1 MRLLITVKFNTEK
14 WEIRL
19 SGKEKKGSRNG
30 KCDFTTR
37 EVIKLGNIH

>member
-19 SGKEKKGSRNG
+19 SGKEKRGVEMESV
-30 KCDFTTR
+30 T
-37 EVIKLGNIH
+37 L